1 MRAMI
6 GGLLWLAVFG
16 GWIAYMM
23 IRDPNGRVYYEVFI
37 GIVAFIVISSAL
49 WNRRPKTMTDAER
62 EAEITRLEKQ
72 RDALLNAAPRYF
84 LFSRIIVT
92 PMFVLWAVWF
102 IHGLNHRTITP
113 GFLVVGSL
121 FGLVT
126 GHTMYRVWIN
136 PPARGDKWG
145 MARLLEGRNGDTIDK
160 VQRKID
166 RLQAG
171 EDR

>member
-6 GGLLWLAVFG
+6 GGLLWLIVFG

-23 IRDPNGRVYYEVFI
+23 NRDPNGRVYYEAFI
-37 GIVAFIVISSAL
+37 GIVAFIVLWSAF
-49 WNRRPKTMTDAER
+49 WNWRRKRMTDADR
-62 EAEITRLEKQ
+62 PAEITRLEKQ

-92 PMFVLWAVWF
+92 LMFVLWAVWF
-102 IHGLNHRTITP
+102 SYGFLHGKITP
-113 GFLVVGSL
+113 GFLLVGGL
-121 FGLVT
+121 FGLIT

-136 PPARGDKWG
+136 PPAPGDKWG

-160 VQRKID
+160 LQGKID